1 MTPAMDDTALIE
13 RCLAGDRGAFD
24 ELMRRHEDR
33 VFAVCLRTLRDR
45 EAALDATQDTFI
57 SVFRKLDRFDGRS
70 AFTTWLHRVAVNT
83 ALDRIRRDKRRATS
97 PMDERREPADPFA
110 QDVIDAAGL
119 RPELEAA
126 LAATVGAFVAI
137 GLLAM
142 LKAILVDGVL
152 SPSFQF
158 TNFVGW
164 DVWANV
170 SVVVFVTG
178 VTLASIAAL
187 ITLRRYLRV

>member
-24 ELMRRHEDR
+24 DLMRRHEDR

-57 SVFRKLDRFDGRS
+57 TVFRKLDRFDGRS

-97 PMDERREPADPFA
+97 PIDERRDPADPFA
-110 QDVIDAAGL
+110 EDAVEAAGL

-126 LAATVGAFVAI
+126 LAAIPEEFAAAVVLVDVDGYGTEDAAEILGVARGTVKSRVFRGRR
-137 GLLAM
+137 LLAE
-142 LKAILVDGVL
+142 ILGNRDTSSERPTDP
-152 SPSFQF
+152 SP
-158 TNFVGW
+158 T
-164 DVWANV
+164 
-170 SVVVFVTG
+170 
-178 VTLASIAAL
+178 
-187 ITLRRYLRV
+187 